1 MIRKINIYLVSAVS
15 MLLIFISESHASDK
29 LESAEKYNRAGSLYR
44 EGNFIEALR
53 SYEELIQ
60 QGIINPDLFYNAS
73 NAAYRSG
80 STGKAILYLER
91 TIKLAPSDRDALDN
105 LRYLNS
111 IKKDNEPSN
120 SNIILAFLARRYH
133 NVNVNHAALWS
144 AISFALAMFAAIG
157 AFFSINWKRL
167 VFAGVLIFIGVIF
180 LISTGIFVQKVHHDI
195 TVAEAIIMSE
205 EANAYSGPGVENT
218 HIFTIHEGTKVIIER
233 GQNSWNLIRL
243 KSGAGGWIKSDN
255 MERI

>member
-1 MIRKINIYLVSAVS
+1 MIRNINIYLVSAVS
-15 MLLIFISESHASDK
+15 ILLIFVSESHAVDK

-44 EGNFIEALR
+44 EGNFVEALLM
-53 SYEELIQ
+53 YEELIH
-60 QGIINPDLFYNAS
+60 QGIVNPDLYYNAS

-91 TIKLAPSDRDALDN
+91 AIKLAPSDRDALDN

-120 SNIILAFLARRYH
+120 SNIVLAFLARRYN
-133 NVNVNHAALWS
+133 NVNVNHAAVWS
-144 AISFALAMFAAIG
+144 AVSFALAMFAGIG
-157 AFFSINWKRL
+157 ALFSISWKRL
-167 VFAGVLIFIGVIF
+167 AFAGVSILIGVIF
-180 LISTGIFVQKVHHDI
+180 LVSTGIFVEKVHYNI
-195 TVAEAIIMSE
+195 TEVEAVIMSE

-233 GQNSWNLIRL
+233 SQNSWNLIRL
-243 KSGAGGWIKSDN
+243 ISGAGGWIKSDH